1 MNKFTSDLTL
11 DAGVKGGMFSASVKL
26 ELGFE
31 KTVTQEWHEEYEET
45 VQETFQEGFTY
56 VDWVLAEEIIVT
68 HTLALG
74 RKWKRANEINWIREL
89 PPKSRSVE
97 NIIVYRPE
105 KFAMNSYS
113 ALTPSSTTGYIV
125 SSFDDMSKAKS
136 EQQSKIFSN
145 IKEASKYLEVLE
157 SQNTQSEFL
166 LLPYT
171 DLTSSTGE
179 VKVTA
184 ISNWHGSKAEAEGE
198 CEDELEDKIA
208 DESEDLER
216 EGKKIISAETEGF
229 DMDTKE
235 IDGELFYKMTG
246 NAIIKWKSTE

>member
-1 MNKFTSDLTL
+1 M
-11 DAGVKGGMFSASVKL
+11 
-26 ELGFE
+26 
-31 KTVTQEWHEEYEET
+31 
-45 VQETFQEGFTY
+45 
-56 VDWVLAEEIIVT
+56 
-68 HTLALG
+68 
-74 RKWKRANEINWIREL
+74 